1 MLTQIVA
8 LIVSA
13 TSHVFTLI
21 RALQR
26 NVNGRFGIT
35 ISGCLAG
42 AKAAGCEDHVGAA
55 ITIEIVGS
63 DTRSIL
69 RDRPEW

>member
-1 MLTQIVA
+1 MLTLIAAPIVR
-8 LIVSA
+8 A

-21 RALQR
+21 QALQR
-26 NVNGRFGIT
+26 NINGRFSIT
-35 ISGCLAG
+35 VSGRLAG
-42 AKAAGCEDHVGAA
+42 AKAAGCEEHVGAA

-69 RDRPEW
+69 RDRPKW